1 MANDPSVYYASAR
14 PPKPAGAAVEFW
26 ETGASGGSITWT
38 PAIVEQYRAAT
49 LAAIQK
55 VLSSGAQEYHIG
67 SRGLKRLSLED
78 LRKLLE
84 FWSNAASAIG
94 PAGVVSA
101 IQTRRGVPCDV

>member
-1 MANDPSVYYASAR
+1 MANGS
-14 PPKPAGAAVEFW
+14 VEFW
-26 ETGASGGSITWT
+26 NISPTSGGSVTWT
-38 PAIVEQYRAAT
+38 PAIVEEYRQAT

-84 FWSNAASAIG
+84 FWSNASAAIS
-94 PAGVVSA
+94 PNATVSA